1 MANYRIP
8 SDFQNEKPQA
18 LHDWSSPFGGTIH
31 PGLVYPVHH
40 RHVNAGDRVRGRVT
54 QLVQSQ
60 AMLGPLLN
68 GFKLVTFATF
78 TPDTVLY
85 GWMRNGVR
93 YDSKDLVG
101 FDKYTFNPVKPIND
115 VLQASYEDPVFDS
128 RVNILRWLNPGI
140 ATTDFDDVLGW
151 YNAWVSDLAG
161 YTDSEGLSHSYEFGH
176 VGRGGLFDWL
186 GVAPG
191 AVAPNLYSSPNVR
204 TISTVFDFNIAP
216 AISYF
221 LSYYY
226 YVANMQEQYMY
237 FTRSVYEMS
246 NNYVTN
252 YALGTSLPMSDVFN
266 SFDPNDFL
274 HFIDGLALNS
284 GSKGYTSR
292 LSSMVTDSEDPS
304 NAFFSW
310 LLSGF
315 GGHGGLFPAPYSP
328 DLFNNIIKIGDSPTV
343 TIPVERDES
352 GNDSVAVPQMRLQ
365 TKIQSM
371 MDRLF
376 VSGGRFGDI
385 LRTLMGTKGNP
396 YVNKPDFLGIWQS
409 GINPSNVVAQAV
421 GSNGDESS
429 SVGQMAARLDRYSD
443 FKGSQSIDY
452 YAKVPGTVMFFS
464 MLIPQ
469 VSYCQGLHPDLV
481 QSTFADDFNPEMNG
495 IGFLSVPRHR
505 YSLMPQNFTDEV
517 WQGLTP
523 GSANT
528 PDPDTVAVGDT
539 VAWDWLKT
547 DYPRLHGEFAQ
558 NGIYQYWTMPRRF
571 TEVYMTPNS
580 DSSQAPMPN
589 VWESFSTYI
598 NPLQWQYLFASQTF
612 ADPNFVLVGNIDLRV
627 TNAVLSNYMP
637 YMGR

>member
-8 SDFQNEKPQA
+8 SDYQNEKPQA

-40 RHVNAGDRVRGRVT
+40 RHVNAGDRVRGRLT

-85 GWMRNGVR
+85 GWMRNGIR
-93 YDSKDLVG
+93 YDSKDLVEFG
-101 FDKYTFNPVKPIND
+101 KFTFNPTGSVND
-115 VLQASYEDPVFDS
+115 VGNASYKDPVFDRS
-128 RVNILRWLNPGI
+128 NTLTWLNRGI
-140 ATTDFDDVLGW
+140 STTLYPDPSDY
-151 YNAWVSDLAG
+151 YNAWISDLAG
-161 YTDSEGLSHSYEFGH
+161 YVDSEGISQRYNFSH

-191 AVAPNLYSSPNVR
+191 AVAPNLYASADLKAQSA
-204 TISTVFDFNIAP
+204 VFDFNIAP
-216 AISYF
+216 AVAYF

-237 FTRSVYEMS
+237 FTRSVYDIS
-246 NNYVTN
+246 DNYFT
-252 YALGTSLPMSDVFN
+252 AGWLGTSLPMSEVFD
-266 SFDPNDFL
+266 SFDPNMFL
-274 HFIDGLALNS
+274 SAIDSLAF
-284 GSKGYTSR
+284 
-292 LSSMVTDSEDPS
+292 LSNTNPYPTHTEDNVQDSERDVNS
-304 NAFFSW
+304 FFAW

-328 DLFNNIIKIGDSPTV
+328 DLFNNIIRVGESPTV
-343 TIPVERDES
+343 TIPVERDEA
-352 GNDSVAVPQMRLQ
+352 GFDSVAVPQMRLK

-376 VSGGRFGDI
+376 VAGGRFGDV

-396 YVNKPDFLGIWQS
+396 YINKPDFLGIWQS
-409 GINPSNVVAQAV
+409 GINPSNVIAQAV
-421 GSNGDESS
+421 GINGDESS
-429 SVGQMAARLDRYSD
+429 SVGQMAAHLDKFSK
-443 FKGSQSIDY
+443 FEGSQSIDY

-481 QSTFADDFNPEMNG
+481 NGTFADDFNPEMNG
-495 IGFLSVPRHR
+495 LGFLSVPRHR
-505 YSLMPQNFTDEV
+505 YSLMPQNFTDPV
-517 WQGLTP
+517 WTGQKPAG
-523 GSANT
+523 ANT
-528 PDPDTVAVGDT
+528 PDPDTVTVGDT
-539 VAWDWLKT
+539 VSWDWLKT

-558 NGIYQYWTMPRRF
+558 NGVFQYWTMPRRF
-571 TEVYMTPNS
+571 TEVYLKPNS
-580 DSSQAPMPN
+580 ETEKPPIPN
-589 VWESFSTYI
+589 IWESFSTYI
-598 NPLQWQYLFASQTF
+598 NPLQWQYLFASQTI
-612 ADPNFVLVGNIDLRV
+612 ADPNFILVGNIDLRV

>member
-8 SDFQNEKPQA
+8 SDYQNEKPQA

-40 RHVNAGDRVRGRVT
+40 RHVNAGDRVRGRLT

-85 GWMRNGVR
+85 GWMRNGIR
-93 YDSKDLVG
+93 YDSKDLVDFG
-101 FDKYTFNPVKPIND
+101 KFTFNPVKPTTD
-115 VLQASYEDPVFDS
+115 VSKASYEDPVFDS
-128 RVNILRWLNPGI
+128 RVNTLTWLNPGI
-140 ATTDFDDVLGW
+140 STTVYNDDLGY
-151 YNAWVSDLAG
+151 YNAWVSDLSG
-161 YTDSEGLSHSYEFGH
+161 YTDSEGLAHPYDLGH

-191 AVAPNLYSSPNVR
+191 AVAPNLYSSPDVR
-204 TISTVFDFNIAP
+204 STSTVFNFNIAP
-216 AISYF
+216 AVAYF

-237 FTRSVYEMS
+237 FTRSVYDMS
-246 NNYVTN
+246 RNYVDD
-252 YALGTSLPMSDVFN
+252 YALGTSLPMSEVFN

-274 HFIDGLALNS
+274 NLIDSFAFGSN
-284 GSKGYTSR
+284 SKGYAIR
-292 LSSMVTDSEDPS
+292 LENGVRNEEYSYNS
-304 NAFFSW
+304 FFSW

-328 DLFNNIIKIGDSPTV
+328 DLFNNIIRVGESPSV
-343 TIPVERDES
+343 TIPVERDEA
-352 GNDSVAVPQMRLQ
+352 GFDSVAVPQMRLK

-409 GINPSNVVAQAV
+409 GINPSNVIAQAV
-421 GSNGDESS
+421 GINGDESS
-429 SVGQMAARLDRYSD
+429 SVGQMAAHLDKFSK
-443 FKGSQSIDY
+443 FEGSQSIDY

-481 QSTFADDFNPEMNG
+481 EGTFADDFNPEMNG
-495 IGFLSVPRHR
+495 LGFLSVPRHR
-505 YSLMPQNFTDEV
+505 YSLMPQNFTSEI
-517 WQGLTP
+517 WTGEKP
-523 GSANT
+523 ASANT
-528 PDPDTVAVGDT
+528 PDPNIATVGDT

-558 NGIYQYWTMPRRF
+558 NGVYQYWTMPRRF
-571 TEVYMTPNS
+571 TETYMTPNGES
-580 DSSQAPMPN
+580 ALPN